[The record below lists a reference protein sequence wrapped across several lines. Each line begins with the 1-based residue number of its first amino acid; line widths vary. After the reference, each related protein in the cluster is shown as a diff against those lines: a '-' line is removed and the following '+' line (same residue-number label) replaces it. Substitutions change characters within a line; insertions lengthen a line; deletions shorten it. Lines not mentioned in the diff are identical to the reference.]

1 MHYYNDTELYQIICN
16 NIKKYRIQ
24 AHLTQFQLSE
34 RTNLSISYIS
44 KIEAAGCHKS
54 MSISALNQ
62 ISKAL
67 NVEISEFFKN

>member
-1 MHYYNDTELYQIICN
+1 MHYYDDTELYQIIRD
-16 NIKKYRIQ
+16 NIKKYRKM
-24 AHLTQFQLSE
+24 ACLTQLQLSE

-44 KIEAAGCHKS
+44 KIEAASCFKS

-67 NVEISEFFKN
+67 NVDISDFFKK